1 MAAGQVNRF
10 TDSQTRA
17 IAARGHGVLVS
28 AAAGSGKTATL
39 SERVARLIA
48 DERAVVDQFIV
59 LTFTDN
65 AASEMRLRIEKRLT
79 RLAQDRPADTHL
91 LTQVSQIG
99 QLAVSTVHSYCSKL
113 IRQHFSELAIDPAFA
128 VLDES
133 AAAMLEQETLETVL
147 REGFAGDRS
156 GGVPGFERLL
166 ADYADNDLQ
175 RLGGLVLQLHHFLA
189 SLPDRQAWLSGALAP
204 LREAVETPGSCALRG
219 EVLELSR
226 QWLDELEQEAQLL
239 CRLGDLVGVA
249 VRRHVENDLLPVI
262 RRWRTDLQKP
272 AAGERL
278 WQFDVPLTFPRSPP
292 IRTPIDPDLPSLGWL
307 GLQHE
312 ESPLHNGTRELLK
325 QFKNKLKTG
334 PIPDGLAALGDRPS
348 WCAAAASGLE
358 AATALLTLAGRF
370 GFSYTQAKRAQSAL
384 DFSDLEHLALRLL
397 QTPDGQPSAIAHRIA
412 REHPY
417 VLIDECQD
425 INPVQDRLI
434 ELLSGEAWLG
444 PSGSQLFCVGDL
456 KQSIYRFRLAAPE
469 LFEARRERYSSPG
482 ATSEIITLS
491 ESFRTRP
498 ALLDAINGLFSRLMV
513 GGRTEI
519 DYDAGHGFKPGTDP
533 PPSSFPGR
541 PIEMHILPTRSRVR
555 TGGVNAEENDD
566 DAADDNG
573 NEWDELDEFEREA
586 QVIAYRIRQMV
597 APEDGSSPAVIADP
611 AAPGGL
617 RPVRYGDIAVLL
629 RAATVKS
636 AQAAAIF
643 RAHGIP
649 TRADNR
655 GGLLD
660 LQEVQDLLAVLTLLE
675 DGGDEPALLTYL
687 RSPLAG
693 VPDVD
698 DHLATARL
706 EHPDLSLAEAIGLHA
721 SVCVPLRQAMS
732 RLAGWRELAARRPV
746 SDVLSR
752 VCRDTLYPEY
762 AAGLTDGALRRA
774 GILELCRLADQFSDA
789 RLAHDGPTAAA
800 FVRYMRTVD
809 EASELAQP
817 TPPPQSDDAVVLLTI
832 HKAKGLEFPI
842 VFVPNLGRSMLK
854 QGLKDAVL
862 FGRDERLAL
871 QAVDRELRM
880 RYPSPAWTVARWRRR
895 WRAVAEELRL
905 LYVALTRAREHVV
918 LVGSASEK
926 ALTCLWSR
934 SQALADQPRLPETL
948 VMSASQALDWVVT
961 AAAHAEQFGERIVSV
976 RTWSE
981 ADLRDLSTGTA
992 QKRAG
997 VLRAIRA
1004 WEPLTER
1011 EAAVTAEAS
1020 AAVKAV
1026 IEQLDARYPHP
1037 QAVGRVAAVSV
1048 TQATHAPLDGE
1059 GQPLAARLGGWQD
1072 DGAPPPGSPILG
1084 SPPSDRPV
1092 SDSPASGAPV
1102 SGTSASGGPAAAATA
1117 PLKWS
1122 RRLSGQA
1129 LELSATDRGTATHI
1143 ALEHYDF
1150 RIDPTDAAVQAHL
1163 DELRRRHILTDLEV
1177 AAIERPAFR
1186 FLADSEL
1193 GPLLRGESGA
1203 LHKELP
1209 IYLAGGPNDPDAATA
1224 QGLDRQMVR
1233 GRIDLLVETAHG
1245 PVVIDYK
1252 TDHVWGERL
1261 EQRIR
1266 LYRGQVE
1273 VYRRAVEAITGRAA
1287 AGVYLAFVHARA
1299 RRIVRF

>member
-1 MAAGQVNRF
+1 MAAGQVTRF

-48 DERAVVDQFIV
+48 DERATVDQFIV

-91 LTQVSQIG
+91 LTQASQIG
-99 QLAVSTVHSYCSKL
+99 QLAVSTIHSYCSKL
-113 IRQHFSELAIDPAFA
+113 IRQHFSELAIDPAFT

-147 REGFAGDRS
+147 RDGFAGDRS

-166 ADYADNDLQ
+166 ADYADNDLE
-175 RLGGLVLQLHHFLA
+175 RLGGLVLQLHHFLS
-189 SLPDRQAWLSGALAP
+189 SLPDRESWLAGAMAP
-204 LREAVETPGSCALRG
+204 LREAVEKPESCMLRG
-219 EVLELSR
+219 ELLELSR
-226 QWLDELEQEAQLL
+226 QWLDELEEEAVLL
-239 CRLGDLVGVA
+239 CRLGDKIGEA

-262 RRWRTDLQKP
+262 RAWREQLARS
-272 AAGERL
+272 AAGDRL
-278 WQFDVPLTFPRSPP
+278 WQFDVPTSFPRSPSIP
-292 IRTPIDPDLPSLGWL
+292 TPVDRDLSSLGGL
-307 GLQHE
+307 GLQQE
-312 ESPLHNGTRELLK
+312 EFPLHNGTRELLR
-325 QFKNKLKTG
+325 QFKSKLKNG
-334 PIPDGLAALGDRPS
+334 PLPDGLAAMGERTL
-348 WCAAAASGLE
+348 WCEAAASGLD
-358 AATALLTLAGRF
+358 AAGALLTLAGQF
-370 GFSYTQAKRAQSAL
+370 GFSYAQAKLARSAL
-384 DFSDLEHLALRLL
+384 DFADLEHLALRLL
-397 QTPDGQPSAIAHRIA
+397 QTPDGQPSAIARRIA

-444 PSGSQLFCVGDL
+444 PSGSHLFCVGDL

-469 LFEARRERYSSPG
+469 LFEARRRRYGLPG
-482 ATSEIITLS
+482 ATSEVITLS
-491 ESFRTRP
+491 ENFRTRP

-519 DYDAGHGFKPGTDP
+519 DYDEGHGFKPGTDP
-533 PPSSFPGR
+533 PRSSFPGR
-541 PIEMHILPTRSRVR
+541 PIELHVLPTRSRVR
-555 TGGVNAEENDD
+555 TGVVAEGDAD
-566 DAADDNG
+566 DADDHG

-809 EASELAQP
+809 QASELAQP

-842 VFVPNLGRSMLK
+842 VFVPHLGRSMLR
-854 QGLKDAVL
+854 QGLRDAVL

-871 QAVDRELRM
+871 QAVDRELQI
-880 RYPSPAWTVARWRRR
+880 RYPAPAWTLARWRRR
-895 WRAVAEELRL
+895 WRVVAEELRL

-918 LVGSASEK
+918 LLGSASEK
-926 ALTCLWSR
+926 ALTYLWCR
-934 SQALADQPRLPETL
+934 SQALADQPRLPEPL
-948 VMSASQALDWVVT
+948 VMSATRALDWVVT
-961 AAAHAEQFGERIVSV
+961 AAAHAMHFGEPIVSV
-976 RTWSE
+976 RTWAE
-981 ADLRDLSTGTA
+981 AELRDLSTGTA

-1004 WEPLTER
+1004 WEPLPER

-1037 QAVGRVAAVSV
+1037 QAVSRVAAVSV
-1048 TQATHAPLDGE
+1048 TQATHAPLDSE
-1059 GQPLAARLGGWQD
+1059 GQPAHVSVTGGGARED
-1072 DGAPPPGSPILG
+1072 PDTAPPTTSSAGL
-1084 SPPSDRPV
+1084 
-1092 SDSPASGAPV
+1092 ASE
-1102 SGTSASGGPAAAATA
+1102 GPAAAATA

-1122 RRLSGQA
+1122 RRLSGQT
-1129 LELSATDRGTATHI
+1129 LELSATDRGTATHL

-1163 DELRRRHILTDLEV
+1163 DELRRRHILTDLEA

-1224 QGLDRQMVR
+1224 SGLDRQMVR
-1233 GRIDLLVETAHG
+1233 GRIDLLVETPDG